1 MDASAALTGSA
12 GYSGGALPPQ
22 RSWYIGGSHTVRG
35 QRPSLTEPGQSGN
48 SYWLGRG
55 ELGKQFT
62 VARPSIFYDVG
73 WAGDRDTWSHP
84 GRPVSGAG
92 AGVSFLDGLFRM
104 DVSRGIWP
112 RQRTLLDLYFEAR
125 F

>member
-1 MDASAALTGSA
+1 M
-12 GYSGGALPPQ
+12 SGGSLPPQ
-22 RSWYIGGSHTVRG
+22 REWFIGGAHTVRG
-35 QRPSLTEPGQSGN
+35 QRPSLTEPGQVGN

-62 VARPSIFYDVG
+62 GVRPTVFYDLG
-73 WAGDRDTWSHP
+73 WAGDRNDWSHP

-92 AGVSFLDGLFRM
+92 VGASVMDGLFRV
-104 DVSRGIWP
+104 DLSRGIYP
-112 RQRTLLDLYFEAR
+112 RQRTLLDVYFEAR